1 MLVRN
6 YLDISEYNFMANIII
21 KVLVKIILGLVKFI
35 TG

>member
-1 MLVRN
+1 VRN
-6 YLDISEYNFMANIII
+6 YLDISEYNFRDNIII